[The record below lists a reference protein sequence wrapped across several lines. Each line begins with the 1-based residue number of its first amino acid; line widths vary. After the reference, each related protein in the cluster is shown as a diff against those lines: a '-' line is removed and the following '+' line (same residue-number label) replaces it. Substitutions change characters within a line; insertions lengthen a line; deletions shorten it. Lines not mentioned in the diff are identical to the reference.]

1 MSTSVGTAYLDVTAT
16 TTKALAALR
25 ALVPSALEILAPL
38 GKPIDLKINAAA
50 LGSLERQATE
60 ANLTWKQFTAARMAE
75 YMQLEGSNG
84 AAMTRMGAEWQAYKA
99 QATGAAQSVTTA
111 IAQST
116 GETVSAVSAAQ
127 QRINGLFRGLN
138 TEAASTAKNSATV
151 FQNAAR
157 EEQAQAQNYRQN
169 LQFKIRLTQQ
179 AAREQATAL
188 QNEAR
193 AEATAASNYRQ
204 TLQLNLRMKKEAI
217 AAEEAASRQA
227 AQNYRQTLALNGR
240 LEQDAIRAQTLA
252 NKQAIDGVTLAY
264 QKVRTAADK
273 AFAGAHTWQENR
285 DAAVQYTQ
293 GMRGVETE
301 LQKVQ
306 QRAGLTEAE
315 LTKLSRL
322 EATLARESATLAGKV
337 NPLGLSGNISNA
349 LKAFQ
354 GLAPVLGTLSPSLGA
369 AAAPLQLLSGGFGE
383 LKALLNPVTIGIGL
397 AVVAIGAIVVVLK
410 QAVDAAADF
419 QQQMKGIQSTTEASN
434 GETTILG
441 KNLLGLTRL
450 LPVTSEQL
458 TGVARNA
465 VLFGVRGNESITNF
479 TKTIAQLG
487 VVTRNNN
494 KGFTDLSALSEQL
507 VKFLNE
513 TGSTAQTFN
522 KDLKDVATTL
532 ASVDQN
538 TASTITQTL
547 NLAKFMAAGS
557 VTLGLTRGQIIGL
570 SGALSGLGA
579 EAESGGS
586 SVIRFLSK
594 MEKTSQGVGKNAGDT
609 IKVYERLTGLGAK
622 AFEELVRTNP
632 VAALQKVSDGLRQ
645 VHDQGGSVN
654 QVLAALGITN
664 IRDIKLLDQLT
675 IGNTKIAQGYKAQLD
690 ALSGKVS
697 LDQKAKIATDNL
709 RDSQTL
715 LNSGIHEF
723 LIVIGTPFLGAAK
736 GFTDFLK
743 NAVNALTDFATS
755 ALSGQTAVSDFST
768 GAQQVLAPLGQVFQF
783 VFGAIQIAWE
793 TILKPVLVVAY
804 QLFITTFSAIRFAV
818 TLVGNVIV
826 GVFKGIGS
834 FLSAV
839 FEPIFGGS
847 MGRVRG
853 HLGVTVGSVSQFFAT
868 VRAYFL
874 AAGQVVGTLP
884 EVFSEMGRSV
894 GQILQGVGKIFAG
907 FALIAYD
914 RLVKP
919 ILPIVEAIRSAFASA
934 ASAIGNVLTGIL
946 NFVVSK
952 FQPLVSFL
960 DSIGVSIANGL
971 SSLVASAAQGIQSF
985 VGNAA
990 DAISA
995 QAATAAAAAKAAAD
1009 QAGATT
1015 LITSGLKEVQA
1026 GTEGVGNA
1034 YKGLQ
1039 NTAATALASVR
1050 SQTQAATKDAL
1061 SLQKAVTG
1069 VPLAVTVPKRAP
1081 IDLSGLG
1088 GGAAGKKAKAAP
1100 VTAADIAALDT
1111 YKKSLK
1117 EMSLGELE
1125 AAKATAIHA
1134 NDKKKVTAIIAE
1146 LNLRTREGTAE
1157 TKKAATAAVAASK
1170 KEAAEA
1176 KRAADELA
1184 RQTEAR
1190 RVLVRELR
1198 QSIESFQLL
1207 SNQHKVTAQSQLN
1220 FNHRIEDFQERI
1232 SKLPP
1237 ELQKGTGA
1245 LISQAQQLSK
1255 NAALHVAASKLAD
1268 QQANSARSLTKQ
1280 LTDLND
1286 RFRLQTSEGKVTAD
1300 SLLVYQQ
1307 RLAGLG
1313 DKASKLPAILQGV
1326 LTGLFVQ
1333 GQTLAVTGKGVVD
1346 YKSQLS
1352 NLAKAVKEYTFA
1364 ELESARARVVA
1375 SGGDQKK
1382 LDLIDAQIKK
1392 YKQLTGA
1399 QVDQA
1404 DAESRLATAGTSV
1417 SGLEGGRDNAL
1428 AAAKGNLAEIYR
1440 LQVQYGQQI
1449 QDAQETQARAQADKD
1464 VQDVLDKYQ
1473 KLLNLAGI
1481 SEAQQLQLESDRADE
1496 VVAINDGLTNTLA
1509 KNSSD
1514 RLSAETEAKRTLD
1527 DRLRTMDRETRDTI
1541 RKDLLDGLKRDTAAL
1556 ESAQQEQLDAEDLT
1570 EAEKLAIRQ
1579 RYQPLLLA
1587 QKAREMEASRAIDL
1601 QAESDRYDD
1610 QVTAAKLDGTFAVQ
1624 EANLLRVHTAEL
1636 ARINRDYD
1644 DQGRDYSLGVKRDT
1658 GKQLV
1663 AAQKEESA
1671 AQLDAAKK
1679 NVTDTFDN
1687 LDTTVEAQRQSA
1699 RNTLSFWRV
1708 TYAAMGLAGKA
1719 AVDEITA
1726 ALKKLDDAGD
1736 KARIDAAKLVKTTP
1750 AELTQT
1756 FQGDL
1761 RKIGKVEDA
1770 SDAQL
1775 KAEDQFTSL
1784 KDGYK
1789 KNLEDVEAALT
1800 QFAEKRDADLTP
1812 KEASTKAGLLAN
1824 RVLYQSFL
1832 AQIAAAALAAGKKAA
1847 DDFTAAATLASKQ
1860 ADLALGLAQRE
1871 AGLITEQEYQRQL
1884 DAYAVYM
1891 RSRVATFK
1899 AGSNE
1904 QIQASVDAVKAEQA
1918 ATTRARTQADAE
1930 ANAALARAEKE
1941 GALLTSK
1948 GGDGA
1953 ALYKAGLKTA
1963 LAFFQGRLD
1972 GLKGSDDQTNAERET
1987 IQKTIAELNDK
1998 ILNFVNDSPLT
2009 RALDSAAGLFTG
2021 STGFSSLIKTSLDGL
2036 SAYFKAGGSEG
2047 GSKSVL
2053 LGAAAFVSGL
2063 GAVFQTGDAEMDKVT
2078 NGFVNGVTTVLSKL
2092 ASGDT
2097 FGAILAGAATVVSTI
2112 MDIFSGGAN
2121 SAKKAADE
2129 ITAAT
2134 SGVKI
2139 FNLSGYA
2146 KTVSAGGFF
2155 GFLGFKKSQIDQE
2168 SIDIAKTLGDS
2179 LYSAIST
2186 GMLDGIKAGKASF
2199 GELGIDIRASLAD
2212 QILQGLIDGFL
2223 KSTVFQA
2230 TVQPFLDK
2238 YITAMKSGNSQAL
2251 AEAASGLQ
2259 GAIVTGNGQLQ
2270 AFYQNVLVPTG
2281 QQLGVFG
2288 STATNTTSSSAS
2300 SQLGLAT
2307 APTGVMAAP
2316 QYQLEYTAALT
2327 ALTPVLKQLTPA
2339 LQQLV
2344 DQGIH
2349 VSAESAVQVLM
2360 PSSDLRA
2367 HALYTGG

>member
-1 MSTSVGTAYLDVTAT
+1 MSTSVGSAYLDVTAT

-25 ALVPSALEILAPL
+25 ALVPSALSILAPL
-38 GKPIDLKINAAA
+38 GKPIDLKVNTAGLTTGVTGTA
-50 LGSLERQATE
+50 RQV
-60 ANLTWKQFTAARMAE
+60 
-75 YMQLEGSNG
+75 S
-84 AAMTRMGAEWQAYKA
+84 
-99 QATGAAQSVTTA
+99 
-111 IAQST
+111 
-116 GETVSAVSAAQ
+116 ETVTGMQAQ
-127 QRINGLFRGLN
+127 VNTLFRGLS

-157 EEQAQAQNYRQN
+157 EEQGQLQNYRQN
-169 LQFKIRLTQQ
+169 LQLNIRLTQQ
-179 AAREQATAL
+179 AAQQQAAALQAEARAQATAG
-188 QNEAR
+188 NA
-193 AEATAASNYRQ
+193 YRQ
-204 TLQLNLRMKKEAI
+204 NLQLNLRLKRDAI
-217 AAEEAASRQA
+217 SAEEAASRQA

-240 LEQDAIRAQTLA
+240 LEQEAIRAQTLA

-273 AFAGAHTWQENR
+273 AFAGAHTWKENR
-285 DAAVQYTQ
+285 DAAIQYQQ

-337 NPLGLSGNISNA
+337 NPLGLSGNITNA

-397 AVVAIGAIVVVLK
+397 AAVAIGAIVVVLK

-458 TGVARNA
+458 TSVARNA

-594 MEKTSQGVGKNAGDT
+594 MEKTSQGVGKNAGET

-654 QVLAALGITN
+654 QVLGALGITN

-743 NAVNALTDFATS
+743 NAVNSLTDFATS
-755 ALSGQTAVSDFST
+755 ALSGQNAVSDFST
-768 GAQQVLAPLGQVFQF
+768 GAQQVLAPLGQAFKI
-783 VFGAIQIAWE
+783 VFGEIQIAWE
-793 TILKPVLVVAY
+793 VILKPVLIVAY

-818 TLVGNVIV
+818 TLVGNVIF

-839 FEPIFGGS
+839 FEPIFGGA

-894 GQILQGVGKIFAG
+894 GQILEGVGKIFAG

-971 SSLVASAAQGIQSF
+971 SSLIASAAQGIQSF

-1039 NTAATALASVR
+1039 TTAATALANVR

-1069 VPLAVTVPKRAP
+1069 VPLAVSVPKRAP

-1088 GGAAGKKAKAAP
+1088 GGAGKKAKAP
-1100 VTAADIAALDT
+1100 PITAADLAALDT

-1117 EMSLGELE
+1117 GMTLGELE
-1125 AAKATAIHA
+1125 AARATAIHT
-1134 NDKKKVTAIIAE
+1134 NDKTKLRAILAEINKREAAHAKGLKTSGIALTDYRTSLKGMTDAQLDHQKVLAKAAGDSAKYSAIVAELTRRHNAHTKVLQTTGIALDDYRAKLKTATDADLVSMAAKARAAKDTSAYNAVLAEQARRHGLVAAAAKKTAAQAIKDAATVKTLNTAIGN
-1146 LNLRTREGTAE
+1146 LN
-1157 TKKAATAAVAASK
+1157 
-1170 KEAAEA
+1170 
-1176 KRAADELA
+1176 D
-1184 RQTEAR
+1184 Q
-1190 RVLVRELR
+1190 
-1198 QSIESFQLL
+1198 FQL
-1207 SNQHKVTAQSQLN
+1207 QV
-1220 FNHRIEDFQERI
+1220 
-1232 SKLPP
+1232 
-1237 ELQKGTGA
+1237 
-1245 LISQAQQLSK
+1245 
-1255 NAALHVAASKLAD
+1255 D
-1268 QQANSARSLTKQ
+1268 Q
-1280 LTDLND
+1280 
-1286 RFRLQTSEGKVTAD
+1286 GKVTEK
-1300 SLLVYQQ
+1300 SLLTYQQ
-1307 RLAGLG
+1307 QLTALRDRLA
-1313 DKASKLPAILQGV
+1313 KLPEPLRAVGRELLTQGYT
-1326 LTGLFVQ
+1326 LTAA
-1333 GQTLAVTGKGVVD
+1333 GQKVVAYNTEIGKLKD
-1346 YKSQLS
+1346 ALKDWTY
-1352 NLAKAVKEYTFA
+1352 A
-1364 ELESARARVVA
+1364 ELLAAKARVVA
-1375 SGGDQKK
+1375 AGGDKTK
-1382 LDLIDAQIKK
+1382 IALIDAQIVK
-1392 YKQLTGA
+1392 YKDLTNAKAASLDTESQASLTKGKQEDLSAEYEGKKTTAEGNLAALYDLEVEYGARIQGLRDDQARADAAKSSTDVKNKYAELLKNQALSDEKRAQLEADQAAELLAISTHLNSELVKDDTAKNKSLQGA
-1399 QVDQA
+1399 KKSLDDYLLTVDTATRDAVRKNSLEAIQKKLSDLESEQAEELDQA
-1404 DAESRLATAGTSV
+1404 DLTEAQKLA
-1417 SGLEGGRDNAL
+1417 
-1428 AAAKGNLAEIYR
+1428 I
-1440 LQVQYGQQI
+1440 QQ
-1449 QDAQETQARAQADKD
+1449 
-1464 VQDVLDKYQ
+1464 KYQ
-1473 KLLNLAGI
+1473 KLLIDQKKAEADQQKVIDQQTETDRYQLALKD
-1481 SEAQQLQLESDRADE
+1481 AQEKLGAGVEYNRA
-1496 VVAINDGLTNTLA
+1496 A
-1509 KNSSD
+1509 
-1514 RLSAETEAKRTLD
+1514 
-1527 DRLRTMDRETRDTI
+1527 
-1541 RKDLLDGLKRDTAAL
+1541 AAL
-1556 ESAQQEQLDAEDLT
+1556 EAEH
-1570 EAEKLAIRQ
+1570 
-1579 RYQPLLLA
+1579 
-1587 QKAREMEASRAIDL
+1587 ASN
-1601 QAESDRYDD
+1601 
-1610 QVTAAKLDGTFAVQ
+1610 VTAINKGLDDG
-1624 EANLLRVHTAEL
+1624 L
-1636 ARINRDYD
+1636 RDYT
-1644 DQGRDYSLGVKRDT
+1644 LKVKRDT

-1671 AQLDAAKK
+1671 AQLDAAKQ
-1679 NVTDTFDN
+1679 NVSDTLDN
-1687 LDTTVEAQRQSA
+1687 LDTTDAAQRQSA
-1699 RNTLSFWRV
+1699 RDVLTTWLT
-1708 TYAAMGLAGKA
+1708 TYSAMGRAGKA
-1719 AVDEITA
+1719 AVEEITA

-1736 KARIDAAKLVKTTP
+1736 KARIDAAKLLTATP
-1750 AELTQT
+1750 ADLTQT

-1775 KAEDQFTSL
+1775 KAEDQFTSI

-1789 KNLEDVEAALT
+1789 KNLDEVETALT

-1824 RVLYQSFL
+1824 RTLYQSFL
-1832 AQIAAAALAAGKKAA
+1832 AQIAAAAQAAGKKAA

-1891 RSRVATFK
+1891 RGRVATFK

-1904 QIQASVDAVKAEQA
+1904 QIQASVEAVKAEQA
-1918 ATTRARTQADAE
+1918 ATTRARTQADAA
-1930 ANAALARAEKE
+1930 ANAALALSEKE

-1987 IQKTIAELNDK
+1987 IQKTIADLNDK

-2009 RALDSAAGLFTG
+2009 RSLDSAAGLFNG
-2021 STGFSSLIKTSLDGL
+2021 ATGFTGLIKTSLDGL
-2036 SAYFKAGGSEG
+2036 SAYFKAGGGEG

-2053 LGAAAFVSGL
+2053 FGAAAFVSGL
-2063 GAVFQTGDAEMDKVT
+2063 AAVFQTGDAEMDKVT
-2078 NGFVNGVTTVLSKL
+2078 SGFVNGVTSVLSKL
-2092 ASGDT
+2092 ATGDT
-2097 FGAILAGAATVVSTI
+2097 FGAIVSGVATVVGTI
-2112 MDIFSGGAN
+2112 VDIFSGGAN

-2129 ITAAT
+2129 ISSAT
-2134 SGVKI
+2134 NGIKI
-2139 FNLSGYA
+2139 FDLSKYA

-2168 SIDIAKTLGDS
+2168 SIDIARTLGDS

-2223 KSTVFQA
+2223 KSAVFQA

-2238 YITAMKSGNSQAL
+2238 YIAAMKSGNSQAL

-2259 GAIVTGNGQLQ
+2259 GAIVTGNAQLQ
-2270 AFYQNVLVPTG
+2270 QFYETVLVPTG

-2288 STATNTTSSSAS
+2288 SGTATAAPTSAS
-2300 SQLGLAT
+2300 SQLGLSSPT
-2307 APTGVMAAP
+2307 AVSAAP
-2316 QYQLEYTAALT
+2316 QYQLEYTAAIT

-2339 LQQLV
+2339 
-2344 DQGIH
+2344 
-2349 VSAESAVQVLM
+2349 VQRLIDEGM
-2360 PSSDLRA
+2360 HITADTALHITSSSSDLRA
-2367 HALYTGG
+2367 VAAGA